1 MAELAAGAV
10 SPVQDPADDGPG
22 SAAAYINEIQLYE
35 QQALKF
41 VNRGKK
47 IYRRYKDERKERE
60 ENLARFNI
68 LWSNTQTLLPSCYA
82 KTPVPIVERRYK
94 DSDPVG
100 RVASEVME
108 RALCYAMG
116 CTDFNGMIEQAVLD
130 YLLPGRGTVWVRYE
144 PHIRDARENGG
155 DGVQVTDD
163 ADEADIKEEVYDE
176 EAKTDYVHWQDFG
189 HNVCRTW
196 DEVYLVWRKVF
207 LTRRELVKRFG
218 KDVGGRIPLDYTP
231 EGVGKEQSTA
241 LKKACIYEMWD
252 KRVAKAIW
260 VSKSHPN
267 VLDSRP
273 DPLELP
279 EFFPCPK
286 PLFATLGTDSLF
298 PVPYYT
304 EYQDQALELD
314 NLTARIA
321 SLTKAIKAVGV
332 YDTSAEGLARLLSEG
347 VENQMLPVAN
357 WAMFAEKGGLKG
369 AVDWFPM
376 DQIAETVLNLYKARD
391 QVKNDLY
398 EISGMPDIIR
408 GVSDPNETAKAQHI
422 KGQFGSM
429 RLRKMQDEVQRFCR
443 DVLVRMGG
451 IIAKQFSWET
461 LRRIS
466 GVQLLTQDEKAAFA
480 QQATQ
485 AQTMAQQTGQPPQL
499 DQDMLELMT
508 EPSWEEVEA
517 LLKDNNVRGFRID
530 IETDSTIGDDDE
542 AEKAKRMEFIQAA
555 TGLMGQ
561 AITASTQTPE
571 LAELAIHMVMFGVR
585 SFKTGRTLE
594 GQIQDSLDRL
604 KQAMAQPKPDPQ
616 AAQLAHE
623 QQIQQMR
630 IDADKQIAQN
640 KVQSDQQIA
649 EIKARYDAQAEAAK
663 QQYQGIQAQQENELE
678 AQRKQAE
685 RADTFALEKYK
696 IDADMQLQQMKL
708 ANDLA
713 IARINQEG
721 KIESAR
727 VTASTDD
734 GAQQLAYQEGQDGG
748 G

>member
-10 SPVQDPADDGPG
+10 APVQDPGSDDPG
-22 SAAAYINEIQLYE
+22 SAAPYIQEIQLYE
-35 QQALKF
+35 QQASKF
-41 VNRGKK
+41 ITRGKK

-82 KTPVPIVERRYK
+82 KTPIPIVERRYK
-94 DSDPVG
+94 DSDPIG
-100 RVASEVME
+100 RAASEVLE
-108 RALCYAMG
+108 RALCYAMS
-116 CTDFNGMIEQAVLD
+116 CTDFNGMVEQAVLD

-144 PHIRDARENGG
+144 PHIRDARNNGG
-155 DGVQVTDD
+155 DGSQITDD
-163 ADEADIKEEVYDE
+163 ADESDVREEVYDE

-196 DEVYLVWRKVF
+196 DEVYCIWRKVF

-218 KDVGGRIPLDYTP
+218 QKIGNRIPLDYTP
-231 EGVGKEQSTA
+231 EGVGKDQGTA

-252 KRVAKAIW
+252 SRTKEAIW
-260 VSKSHPN
+260 VSKSHPD
-267 VLDSRP
+267 VLDKRP
-273 DPLELP
+273 DPLKLTD
-279 EFFPCPK
+279 FFPCPK

-347 VENQMLPVAN
+347 VENQMLPVTN

-376 DQIAETVLNLYKARD
+376 GQIAETVLNLYKARD

-466 GVQLLTQDEKAAFA
+466 GVQLMTQEEKAAFA
-480 QQATQ
+480 RQAQQAQMAAQHGGQ
-485 AQTMAQQTGQPPQL
+485 APEL

-508 EPSWEEVEA
+508 EPSWEDVEA
-517 LLKDNNVRGFRID
+517 LLKDNDVRGFRID

-555 TGLMGQ
+555 TGLLGQ
-561 AITASTQTPE
+561 AITAAGQTPE
-571 LAELAIHMVMFGVR
+571 LAELAMHMVMFGVR

-604 KQAMAQPKPDPQ
+604 KQSMEQPKPDPQ

-630 IDADKQIAQN
+630 IDADKQIAQA
-640 KVQSDQQIA
+640 KVQAEQQIA
-649 EIKARYDAQAEAAK
+649 TVKAQADAQAEAAK

-678 AQRKQAE
+678 AQRQAAE
-685 RADTFALEKYK
+685 RNDRLAVEKYK
-696 IDADMQLQQMKL
+696 VDANERIEMAKLQSAQV
-708 ANDLA
+708 

-727 VTASTDD
+727 VTAQTDD

-748 G
+748 T